1 MEQREDQNQ
10 DFTSNFMQLQK
21 PKDQKLVMDDHIDTT
36 GAEPCFE
43 TMPSLNESENAQCKK
58 ESKVNSIVGCS
69 QKRMSKNNET

>member
-21 PKDQKLVMDDHIDTT
+21 PKDSLVIDDHIDTT
-36 GAEPCFE
+36 GADPCLQ
-43 TMPSLNESENAQCKK
+43 TMPSLNESENDKCKK